1 MPKKAIKIIP
11 AILAKDKKGLKKQLN
26 KIEKYFHYVQIDIM
40 DGILVDT
47 KNNINPLV
55 TKELLKKYDLEIHLM
70 VKDVSTYIMKWQ
82 QLKNVKKIIW
92 HFEAGENNEAIIC
105 LVEYLKK
112 NKIKAGLA
120 LNPSTPIAK
129 ITKLIKYFD
138 TIQIMGVVPG
148 AQGKAFEAKTIGKI
162 KNLRKKYPNLN
173 ISVDGAV
180 SDKNIQAIKKAG
192 ANIIAVGSY
201 LQNSKD
207 IKNDLKKL

>member
-1 MPKKAIKIIP
+1 MPKKIIKIIP
-11 AILAKDKKGLKKQLN
+11 AILAKDKRELKKQLS

-55 TKELLKKYDLEIHLM
+55 AKELLKKYDLEIHLM
-70 VKDVSTYIMKWQ
+70 VKDVSSYIMKWGK
-82 QLKNVKKIIW
+82 LKNVKKIIW
-92 HFEAGENNEAIIC
+92 HYEAEEDNEAIIC

-120 LNPSTPIAK
+120 INPSTPITK

-180 SDKNIQAIKKAG
+180 SEKNIQAIKKAG

-207 IKNDLKKL
+207 IKSDLKKL